1 MKLTKENS
9 AIQRAIRRA
18 LASGKSLGGLL
29 IGLVATT
36 ITGCRERTP
45 ANTMGRYPSREPQQ
59 NACQE
64 MEDPAAVRGKMI
76 LSPQKAKPIEKAT
89 EEDNKK

>member
-9 AIQRAIRRA
+9 AIQRAIRRV

-29 IGLVATT
+29 IGLATTT

-45 ANTMGRYPSREPQQ
+45 ANTMGRYPSRETQQ

-64 MEDPAAVRGKMI
+64 MEDPAAVRGTMI
-76 LSPQKAKPIEKAT
+76 LSPQTAKQIEKTT
-89 EEDNKK
+89 EEGNKK